1 MVVKLTKAKKFRVS
15 HPILKNDLFKSLA
28 KLKLSKKIAV
38 AVSGGPDSLAL
49 TILLNEYATQNNI
62 ELNALSIDH
71 GLRKSSSSELRWLS
85 SELKKK
91 KIRHKILKW
100 KNPKPRSNILT
111 EARNKRYALL
121 IKECE
126 RINAKYL
133 FTGHHFDDQ
142 VENIL
147 LRMIRG
153 SGIKGLGSLQE
164 KFKFNKH
171 KTIICRPLLKYTK
184 KSLISFLANEDQKY
198 ILDPTNYNDSFDRSR
213 VRKVTQHLI
222 NEGLDDLRL
231 KKTIKNLKD
240 ANNSINYLLNT
251 SIRKFLSVNDNGL
264 FSVSLRT
271 FKSLPEEIKYR
282 SISKIL
288 KLAGNGKYLPRS
300 KNIQN
305 LLEYT
310 EKKNQKKFTIA
321 GCIVE
326 IRENKM
332 IILPEVSRSL
342 FEQKIKA
349 QNFIWREIYKVSM
362 KTNYAKGLVLRYLG
376 SDGKDMLPK
385 KYKDK
390 LKLLKHEH
398 ASSYLSIW
406 KQKQLVAVPS
416 IGFSDKKVKTINKYE
431 LTDIYELLEEARV

>member
-1 MVVKLTKAKKFRVS
+1 MYRR
-15 HPILKNDLFKSLA
+15 
-28 KLKLSKKIAV
+28 
-38 AVSGGPDSLAL
+38 
-49 TILLNEYATQNNI
+49 Q
-62 ELNALSIDH
+62 
-71 GLRKSSSSELRWLS
+71 RQMC
-85 SELKKK
+85 
-91 KIRHKILKW
+91 IR
-100 KNPKPRSNILT
+100 
-111 EARNKRYALL
+111 
-121 IKECE
+121 
-126 RINAKYL
+126 
-133 FTGHHFDDQ
+133 
-142 VENIL
+142 
-147 LRMIRG
+147 
-153 SGIKGLGSLQE
+153 
-164 KFKFNKH
+164 
-171 KTIICRPLLKYTK
+171 
-184 KSLISFLANEDQKY
+184 
-198 ILDPTNYNDSFDRSR
+198 DR
-213 VRKVTQHLI
+213 HLI

-264 FSVSLRT
+264 FSISLRI

-282 SISKIL
+282 SIFKIL

-342 FEQKIKA
+342 FEHKIKA
-349 QNFIWREIYKVSM
+349 KNFIWREIYKVSM
-362 KTNYAKGLVLRYLG
+362 KTDYAKGLVLRYLG

-416 IGFSDKKVKTINKYE
+416 IGFSDKKVKNIYKYE
-431 LTDIYELLEEARV
+431 ITDIYELLEETRV